1 MYEVID
7 GFPDHVVAVRGSGR
21 ITGGDYR
28 DVLVPAVER
37 ATAGGRNA
45 RLLVELGPSFEG
57 YDPSAMMAD
66 AGLGIGHFGS
76 FERIAVVTDPAWIR
90 DSLGLFGGLIPGEV
104 RVFSTIDADAA
115 ADWIRDDAA

>member
-7 GFPDHVVAVRGSGR
+7 GFAEHVVAVRGRGR
-21 ITGGDYR
+21 ITGDDYR
-28 DVLVPAVER
+28 EVLVPAVER
-37 ATAGGRNA
+37 ATAGGRKA
-45 RLLVELGPSFEG
+45 RLLVELGPAFEG

-76 FERIAVVTDPAWIR
+76 FERIAVVTDAAWIR
-90 DSLGLFGGLIPGEV
+90 DSLGLFGGLIPGDV

-115 ADWIRDDAA
+115 ADWIREGAA